1 MKAGMFDDQTQDFGF
16 ETQQDYEKAL
26 GDVLNPS
33 WKAKLIRAIS
43 PSSHTAKVSK
53 VMTALLDETTYKGLN
68 GGVPDTG
75 LFLKLLEQGA
85 EPTTID
91 RATMTTLLKM
101 DGPEIRPH
109 IKNILNSVI
118 EQDALNQAFD
128 DITKEN
134 NTALELSKATGDE
147 YEIKGISKAD
157 VEQAKAAAVIA
168 LFHAQYPY
176 EKAWREN
183 KADFQPM
190 DESVATYLKEA
201 IIENSLDMKRT
212 FWGEYGDS
220 CHPIVAKDF
229 LRICDQPN
237 HLSEARPL
245 DIGADK
251 EFLEVCIGS
260 GMDAQHLSQVLNTI
274 RSNAYVHG
282 TDFVDTIYQAGVKPT
297 DLLKFQSG
305 WYGLNDDNGAITK
318 HLLDNGATVSD
329 VLATA
334 LTIPINQ
341 NQFDALWEADPI
353 AANQQLI
360 EKWIDRDNSAIIDNV
375 LTMIEAK
382 GVEPN
387 FSRAHMDER
396 LMLRQDDELHPYT
409 EKLMNVLEKQGSLDQ
424 FKQEM
429 LSYTLRHND
438 TDGIDNLI
446 EKGAVLDDKTI
457 RAMSSNYSEGDTYL
471 VSIAHIVTRHNY
483 KPTPAVKEQCKHD
496 EDITKLF
503 RNLETH
509 DRLQNKL
516 QPTLRLTQ
524 HTDQPIQAPK
534 QKQSQKMKI

>member
-1 MKAGMFDDQTQDFGF
+1 M
-16 ETQQDYEKAL
+16 
-26 GDVLNPS
+26 
-33 WKAKLIRAIS
+33 
-43 PSSHTAKVSK
+43 
-53 VMTALLDETTYKGLN
+53 
-68 GGVPDTG
+68 
-75 LFLKLLEQGA
+75 
-85 EPTTID
+85 
-91 RATMTTLLKM
+91 
-101 DGPEIRPH
+101 
-109 IKNILNSVI
+109 
-118 EQDALNQAFD
+118 
-128 DITKEN
+128 
-134 NTALELSKATGDE
+134 
-147 YEIKGISKAD
+147 
-157 VEQAKAAAVIA
+157 
-168 LFHAQYPY
+168 
-176 EKAWREN
+176 
-183 KADFQPM
+183 
-190 DESVATYLKEA
+190 
-201 IIENSLDMKRT
+201 
-212 FWGEYGDS
+212 
-220 CHPIVAKDF
+220 
-229 LRICDQPN
+229 
-237 HLSEARPL
+237 
-245 DIGADK
+245 
-251 EFLEVCIGS
+251 
-260 GMDAQHLSQVLNTI
+260 
-274 RSNAYVHG
+274 
-282 TDFVDTIYQAGVKPT
+282 DTIYQAGVKPT

-524 HTDQPIQAPK
+524 HTDQPIQA
-534 QKQSQKMKI
+534 